1 MLSQE
6 GGCPMVIYVSALLTF
21 VIALIISTLII
32 YVIAK
37 FFGETEGISTA
48 LLAAITGTVIYIII
62 YYLLGRGLIAAFI
75 AGIVWLLALQHLYEI
90 GWIKSLAI
98 AIVVWIA
105 ASIVGLFLP
114 TITGPF

>member
-1 MLSQE
+1 M
-6 GGCPMVIYVSALLTF
+6 YFSALLTF
-21 VIALIISTLII
+21 IIALIVSTLII
-32 YVIAK
+32 YAITKV
-37 FFGETEGISTA
+37 FGEKEGVSTA
-48 LLAAITGTVIYIII
+48 LLAAITGTVIYTII
-62 YYLLGRGLIAAFI
+62 YYLLGRGFIAAFI

-98 AIVVWIA
+98 AVVVWIA